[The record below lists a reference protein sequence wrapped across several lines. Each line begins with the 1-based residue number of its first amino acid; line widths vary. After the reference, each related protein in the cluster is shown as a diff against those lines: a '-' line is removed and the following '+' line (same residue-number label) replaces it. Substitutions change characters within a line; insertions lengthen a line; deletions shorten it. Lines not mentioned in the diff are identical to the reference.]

1 MVGAWRRKA
10 EATSKGAS
18 LNVKKKEGSN
28 MRTLSYFLESVAEL
42 DLALN
47 IIMERIP
54 CFADWYVEEPYIV
67 ATITCREEDAAFVEY
82 MLAPF
87 V

>member
-1 MVGAWRRKA
+1 MK
-10 EATSKGAS
+10 
-18 LNVKKKEGSN
+18 
-28 MRTLSYFLESVAEL
+28 TLSYFIEAAAEL

-47 IIMERIP
+47 LIVERIP
-54 CFADWYVEEPYIV
+54 CLADWYSIDEDEPYLV
-67 ATITCREEDAAFVEY
+67 VTITCRQEDVTFVER

>member
-1 MVGAWRRKA
+1 MK
-10 EATSKGAS
+10 
-18 LNVKKKEGSN
+18 
-28 MRTLSYFLESVAEL
+28 TLSYFIEAAAEL

-47 IIMERIP
+47 VIVERIP
-54 CFADWYVEEPYIV
+54 CLADWYMLDEDDPHIV
-67 ATITCREEDAAFVEY
+67 VTITCRQEDAAFVER

>member
-1 MVGAWRRKA
+1 MK
-10 EATSKGAS
+10 
-18 LNVKKKEGSN
+18 
-28 MRTLSYFLESVAEL
+28 TLSYFLEIAAEL

-47 IIMERIP
+47 IIVERIP
-54 CFADWYVEEPYIV
+54 CLADYPLDEDDPHIV
-67 ATITCREEDAAFVEY
+67 ATSTCRQEDAAYVER

>member
-1 MVGAWRRKA
+1 
-10 EATSKGAS
+10 
-18 LNVKKKEGSN
+18 
-28 MRTLSYFLESVAEL
+28 MRTLSYFLEPVAKL

-47 IIMERIP
+47 IIAERIP
-54 CFADWYVEEPYIV
+54 CFADWHVEEPYIV
-67 ATITCREEDAAFVEY
+67 ATITCREEDAAFVEH

>member
-1 MVGAWRRKA
+1 MK
-10 EATSKGAS
+10 
-18 LNVKKKEGSN
+18 
-28 MRTLSYFLESVAEL
+28 TLSYFIEAAAEL

-47 IIMERIP
+47 LIVERIP
-54 CFADWYVEEPYIV
+54 CLADWYPMDEDEPYLVVIV
-67 ATITCREEDAAFVEY
+67 TCRVEDAAYVER

>member
-1 MVGAWRRKA
+1 MK
-10 EATSKGAS
+10 
-18 LNVKKKEGSN
+18 
-28 MRTLSYFLESVAEL
+28 TLSYFIEAAAEL

-47 IIMERIP
+47 LIVERIP
-54 CFADWYVEEPYIV
+54 CLADWCPMEDDDTHLVV
-67 ATITCREEDAAFVEY
+67 TITCRQEDAAYVER

>member
-1 MVGAWRRKA
+1 
-10 EATSKGAS
+10 
-18 LNVKKKEGSN
+18 
-28 MRTLSYFLESVAEL
+28 MRTLSYFLDPMAEL

-47 IIMERIP
+47 IIRERIP
-54 CFADWYVEEPYIV
+54 CLADWYAEEPYIV
-67 ATITCREEDAAFVEY
+67 VTITCREEDAAFVER

>member
-1 MVGAWRRKA
+1 MK
-10 EATSKGAS
+10 
-18 LNVKKKEGSN
+18 
-28 MRTLSYFLESVAEL
+28 TLSYFLEPVAEL

-47 IIMERIP
+47 IIAERIH
-54 CFADWYVEEPYIV
+54 CFADWRAEEPYIV
-67 ATITCREEDAAFVEY
+67 VTITCRQEDAAFVEY

>member
-1 MVGAWRRKA
+1 MK
-10 EATSKGAS
+10 
-18 LNVKKKEGSN
+18 
-28 MRTLSYFLESVAEL
+28 TLSYFLDAVAEL

-47 IIMERIP
+47 IITERIP
-54 CFADWYVEEPYIV
+54 CLADWYAEEPYIV
-67 ATITCREEDAAFVEY
+67 ATITCREEDTAFVEY

>member
-1 MVGAWRRKA
+1 MK
-10 EATSKGAS
+10 
-18 LNVKKKEGSN
+18 
-28 MRTLSYFLESVAEL
+28 TLSYFIEAAAEL

-47 IIMERIP
+47 LIIEKIP
-54 CFADWYVEEPYIV
+54 CLADWYPLDEEDDHIV
-67 ATITCREEDAAFVEY
+67 VTITCRQEDAAFVER

>member
-1 MVGAWRRKA
+1 MK
-10 EATSKGAS
+10 
-18 LNVKKKEGSN
+18 
-28 MRTLSYFLESVAEL
+28 TLSYFLEVAAEL

-47 IIMERIP
+47 VIVERIP
-54 CFADWYVEEPYIV
+54 CLADWYMLDEEEPYIV
-67 ATITCREEDAAFVEY
+67 ATITCRQEDVAYVER

>member
-1 MVGAWRRKA
+1 
-10 EATSKGAS
+10 
-18 LNVKKKEGSN
+18 
-28 MRTLSYFLESVAEL
+28 MRTLSYFLEAVAEL

-54 CFADWYVEEPYIV
+54 CFAGWYAEEPYVV
-67 ATITCREEDAAFVEY
+67 ATITCREEDAAFVER

>member
-1 MVGAWRRKA
+1 MK
-10 EATSKGAS
+10 TF
-18 LNVKKKEGSN
+18 
-28 MRTLSYFLESVAEL
+28 SYFIEPAAEL

-47 IIMERIP
+47 LIVEKIP
-54 CFADWYVEEPYIV
+54 CFADWHPLEEEDDHIV
-67 ATITCREEDAAFVEY
+67 VAVTCRQEDAAFVER

>member
-1 MVGAWRRKA
+1 
-10 EATSKGAS
+10 
-18 LNVKKKEGSN
+18 
-28 MRTLSYFLESVAEL
+28 MRTLSYFLEPMAEL

-47 IIMERIP
+47 IIAERIP
-54 CFADWYVEEPYIV
+54 CLANWYAEEPYIV
-67 ATITCREEDAAFVEY
+67 VTITCRQEDVAFVEY

>member
-1 MVGAWRRKA
+1 
-10 EATSKGAS
+10 
-18 LNVKKKEGSN
+18 
-28 MRTLSYFLESVAEL
+28 MRTLSYFLGPVAEL

-47 IIMERIP
+47 IIVERIP
-54 CFADWYVEEPYIV
+54 CLADLYVEEPYVV

>member
-1 MVGAWRRKA
+1 MK
-10 EATSKGAS
+10 
-18 LNVKKKEGSN
+18 
-28 MRTLSYFLESVAEL
+28 TLSYFIEAAAEL

-47 IIMERIP
+47 LIVEKIP
-54 CFADWYVEEPYIV
+54 CLADWYLLDEEDDHIV
-67 ATITCREEDAAFVEY
+67 VTVTCRQEDAAFVER

>member
-1 MVGAWRRKA
+1 MK
-10 EATSKGAS
+10 
-18 LNVKKKEGSN
+18 
-28 MRTLSYFLESVAEL
+28 TLSYCLEAVAEL

-54 CFADWYVEEPYIV
+54 CFADWYAEEPYVV

-82 MLAPF
+82 MLAQF

>member
-1 MVGAWRRKA
+1 MK
-10 EATSKGAS
+10 
-18 LNVKKKEGSN
+18 
-28 MRTLSYFLESVAEL
+28 TLSYFIEAAAEL

-47 IIMERIP
+47 LIVERIP
-54 CFADWYVEEPYIV
+54 CLADWYPMDEDEPDLV
-67 ATITCREEDAAFVEY
+67 VTVTCRVEDAAYVER

>member
-1 MVGAWRRKA
+1 MK
-10 EATSKGAS
+10 
-18 LNVKKKEGSN
+18 
-28 MRTLSYFLESVAEL
+28 TLSYFLEIAAEL

-47 IIMERIP
+47 IIIERIP
-54 CFADWYVEEPYIV
+54 CLADWYSFEDEPYLV
-67 ATITCREEDAAFVEY
+67 VTITCREEDAAFVEK

>member
-1 MVGAWRRKA
+1 MK
-10 EATSKGAS
+10 
-18 LNVKKKEGSN
+18 
-28 MRTLSYFLESVAEL
+28 TLSYFIEAAAEL

-47 IIMERIP
+47 LLAEKIP
-54 CFADWYVEEPYIV
+54 CSADWYPLEEEDDPIV
-67 ATITCREEDAAFVEY
+67 VTITCRQEDAAFVER

>member
-1 MVGAWRRKA
+1 MK
-10 EATSKGAS
+10 
-18 LNVKKKEGSN
+18 
-28 MRTLSYFLESVAEL
+28 TLSYFLEIAAEL

-47 IIMERIP
+47 VIVERIP
-54 CFADWYVEEPYIV
+54 CLADWYLFEDEPYLV
-67 ATITCREEDAAFVEY
+67 ATITCREEDAAFVEK